1 MRDNS
6 SASPTSGMRFRKVA
20 TVRVGRDR
28 WCKRSPGGWQERA
41 LRAGELS
48 CALNRVAKQHVAE
61 GKSTA
66 GSIS

>member
-1 MRDNS
+1 VVAR
-6 SASPTSGMRFRKVA
+6 PVRRREFRK
-20 TVRVGRDR
+20 G
-28 WCKRSPGGWQERA
+28 SSGGWQERA

-48 CALNRVAKQHVAE
+48 GARNRVAKQHVEE